1 MCWVLPAP
9 VNKLGEARLRSRARR
24 RPRSRLLGFFA
35 ETLFEFSLCLRR
47 FSSNDLIRP
56 ARAFG
61 GSDFRF
67 IIRLAKSGMTRMR
80 RWRKKAAG

>member
-9 VNKLGEARLRSRARR
+9 VNKLGEARLRSRARRR

-67 IIRLAKSGMTRMR
+67 IIRLAKSGMMR